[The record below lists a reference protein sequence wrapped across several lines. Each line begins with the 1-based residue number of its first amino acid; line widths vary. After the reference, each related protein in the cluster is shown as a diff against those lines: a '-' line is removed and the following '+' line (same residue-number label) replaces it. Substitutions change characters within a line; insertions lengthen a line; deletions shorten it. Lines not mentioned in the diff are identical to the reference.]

1 MPSLYQQKNGNGT
14 EMNYTTGKYFLD
26 TNFLIYL
33 FSGDEQKKQQICR
46 EVLQAGAKEAVF
58 VLSTQVIKEFVSVM
72 IGKFKVQPS
81 LVKELV
87 DDLCQFE
94 VIQITPLL
102 IQKAVDIHTLHRF
115 SFWDSLI
122 LVAAQSAKANI
133 LLSEDLQHSQKLGN
147 LTIWN
152 PFQIEG

>member
-1 MPSLYQQKNGNGT
+1 
-14 EMNYTTGKYFLD
+14 MNYTTGKYFLD

-33 FSGDEQKKQQICR
+33 FSGDEQRKQQICR
-46 EVLQAGAKEAVF
+46 EILQAGAKEAVF
-58 VLSTQVIKEFVSVM
+58 VLSTQVLKEFVSVM

-102 IQKAVDIHTLHRF
+102 IQKAVDIHTLHSF

-122 LVAAQSAKANI
+122 LVAAQSAEANI
-133 LLSEDLQHSQKLGN
+133 LLSEDLQHSQKLAN

>member
-1 MPSLYQQKNGNGT
+1 
-14 EMNYTTGKYFLD
+14 MNYTTGKYFLD

-33 FSGDEQKKQQICR
+33 FSGDEQRKQQICR
-46 EVLQAGAKEAVF
+46 EILQAGAKEAVF
-58 VLSTQVIKEFVSVM
+58 VLSTQVLKEFVSVM

-122 LVAAQSAKANI
+122 LVAAQSAEANI

>member
-1 MPSLYQQKNGNGT
+1 
-14 EMNYTTGKYFLD
+14 MNYTTGKYFLD

-33 FSGDEQKKQQICR
+33 FSGDEQRKQQICR

-58 VLSTQVIKEFVSVM
+58 VLSTQVLKEFVSVM

-102 IQKAVDIHTLHRF
+102 IQKAVDMHTLHCF

-122 LVAAQSAKANI
+122 LVAAQSAEANV

>member
-1 MPSLYQQKNGNGT
+1 
-14 EMNYTTGKYFLD
+14 MNYTTGKYFLD